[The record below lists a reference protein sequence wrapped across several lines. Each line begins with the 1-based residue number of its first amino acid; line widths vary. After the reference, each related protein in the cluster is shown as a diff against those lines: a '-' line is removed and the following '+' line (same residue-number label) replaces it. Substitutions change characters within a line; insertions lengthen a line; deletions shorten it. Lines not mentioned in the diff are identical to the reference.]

1 MKIKLICLLK
11 SHLKLTDFGLSD
23 MGMKKRNMEKGDREK
38 RMRQE
43 YSSLKRGMDK
53 ISSIKGAEKI
63 FTLTP

>member
-1 MKIKLICLLK
+1 M
-11 SHLKLTDFGLSD
+11 KLTDFGLSD